1 MHGVNNSVL
10 FVLFCIAD
18 KLSAAYQHHP
28 CVLTKRLLSFQ
39 WIMFENLTD
48 RLEGV
53 FKKLRGHGRLTE
65 ENIEEAMREVRTALL
80 EADVNLQVVK
90 EFIASVT
97 EKAVGKEVLASLAPG
112 QQVVKVVYEELVT
125 LLGSEAEPLR
135 LDGAQPVVIMM
146 AGLQGSG
153 KTTTSAKLA
162 RLLKEKGR
170 KPFLVP
176 ADVYRPAAIEQLHVL
191 GEQLEVPV
199 FNSST
204 EQSPVDIARQAVA
217 EAEKAGYDT
226 VIIDTAGRL
235 HVDEQLM
242 GELQEISSAVR
253 LSEVLFVADAMTGQ
267 DAVAVADKFNTDL
280 EITGVVLTKM
290 EGDARG
296 GAALSVKKITG
307 KPIKFVGVGEG
318 LDALEIFHPDRTAS
332 RILGMG
338 DVLSLIEK
346 AEQVVDEKEAKKLA
360 QKIRKNV
367 FTLQDFLDQLQNIK
381 KMGSM
386 EQLMS
391 MVPGINKLKQLQN
404 APAPNEKELLKT
416 EAIILSMT
424 KKERTNYKIIN
435 AGRRQRIAKGSGT
448 SLQEVNRV
456 LKSYTM
462 MLKMMKKMQGKAVI
476 TTGGKRRKKPKG
488 LRR

>member
-1 MHGVNNSVL
+1 
-10 FVLFCIAD
+10 
-18 KLSAAYQHHP
+18 
-28 CVLTKRLLSFQ
+28 
-39 WIMFENLTD
+39 MFENLTD

-65 ENIEEAMREVRTALL
+65 ENIEEAMREVRKALL

-135 LDGAQPVVIMM
+135 LDGAQPVIIMM

-162 RLLKEKGR
+162 RQLKEKGR

-191 GEQLEVPV
+191 GEQIEVPV
-199 FNSST
+199 FASSV
-204 EQSPVDIARQAVA
+204 EQSPVDIARQAVD
-217 EAEKAGYDT
+217 EAEKSGYDT

-267 DAVAVADKFNTDL
+267 DAVTVADKFNTDL

-404 APAPNEKELLKT
+404 APAPNEKEMLKT

-424 KKERTNYKIIN
+424 KKERANYKIIN

-448 SLQEVNRV
+448 SLQDVNRV

-462 MLKMMKKMQGKAVI
+462 MLKMMKKMQGKAVV

>member
-1 MHGVNNSVL
+1 
-10 FVLFCIAD
+10 
-18 KLSAAYQHHP
+18 
-28 CVLTKRLLSFQ
+28 
-39 WIMFENLTD
+39 MFENLTD

-65 ENIEEAMREVRTALL
+65 ENIEEAMREVRKALL

-135 LDGAQPVVIMM
+135 LDGAQPVIIMM

-162 RLLKEKGR
+162 RQLKEKGR

-191 GEQLEVPV
+191 GEQIEVPV
-199 FNSST
+199 FASSV
-204 EQSPVDIARQAVA
+204 EQSPVDIARQAVD
-217 EAEKAGYDT
+217 EAEKSGYDT

-267 DAVAVADKFNTDL
+267 DAVTVADKFNTDL

-307 KPIKFVGVGEG
+307 KPIKFVGVGEA
-318 LDALEIFHPDRTAS
+318 LDALEVFHPDRTAS

-404 APAPNEKELLKT
+404 APAPNEKEMLKT

-424 KKERTNYKIIN
+424 KKERANYKIIN

-448 SLQEVNRV
+448 SLQDVNRV

-462 MLKMMKKMQGKAVI
+462 MLKMMKKMQGKAVV